1 MGAPL
6 MADSGTSLAP
16 DELDRL
22 EDALERWTDEAFE
35 PGPEDSLLPTQLR
48 ERLAGYREVLAATRE
63 ALPLVDVGDDV
74 LAGVLAEAHRGDA
87 KPRAAAKTGPGWWE
101 RVRRSMLLP
110 GVALAGSAALLLY
123 LVQPNE
129 ELTLPGAAQDEAPA
143 KREEARLAP
152 EPGPAPAAPSPAE
165 MGDASASPA
174 PPAAAAEE
182 KLGGGGDGGG
192 GGGMSASGA
201 ADPKD
206 SIKADRPKSKMMR
219 KDMEADMP
227 AAEAPLPGLDDT
239 QAKAADKE
247 ELRDTLERADKA
259 RHTGDCQTAMPRY
272 LEAMLMDGAP
282 TERAQ
287 ARAGYGLCM
296 QQEGEEAKA
305 TRYFDEARK
314 LWPGIDGWLG
324 REGGDMKKPSSKK
337 SPAPA
342 PKAKPKAPVMVD
354 EPLK

>member
-247 ELRDTLERADKA
+247 ELRDTLERADSA
-259 RHTGDCQTAMPRY
+259 RRRGDCDGATGDYR
-272 LEAMLMDGAP
+272 EAVQMAGHA
-282 TERAQ
+282 TERAK
-287 ARAGYGLCM
+287 AMAGYALCL
-296 QQEGEEAKA
+296 QQQGEDQKASKYIEA
-305 TRYFDEARK
+305 ARK
-314 LWPGIDGWLG
+314 QWSGIDGWLS
-324 REGGDMKKPSSKK
+324 REGGGEAKKPSKTKAPPPTKPKK
-337 SPAPA
+337 SLPA
-342 PKAKPKAPVMVD
+342 
-354 EPLK
+354 L